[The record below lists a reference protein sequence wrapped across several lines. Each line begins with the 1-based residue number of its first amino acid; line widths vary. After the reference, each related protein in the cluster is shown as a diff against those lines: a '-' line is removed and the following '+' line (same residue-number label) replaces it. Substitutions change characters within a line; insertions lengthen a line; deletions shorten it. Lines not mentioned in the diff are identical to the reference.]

1 MHQSHEQAFL
11 FVKGRNNQAGSRNPI
26 SEVYSLSTA
35 SCPTF
40 YRPSR
45 ATAVPYK
52 TLKYWDRT
60 REGFRGYPKDC
71 LCEAFNL
78 LSPLR
83 RSHWP
88 FDGNVANLQ
97 VQIKLMWSSSWPL
110 AAVVFAN
117 RVIITLFN
125 LLTGAFLLIV
135 WKLRLC
141 QDTTRYQNYK
151 SDKAILRATI
161 RSEQTGTSKL
171 FHYRLSADNT

>member
-52 TLKYWDRT
+52 TLKYWERT

-161 RSEQTGTSKL
+161 RSE
-171 FHYRLSADNT
+171 